1 MKKVIGLALLF
12 LTAISISYAIGR
24 RDMHDASDFQLDG
37 DGGKVYIIWY
47 KGEPYQYEP
56 SLKY

>member
-24 RDMHDASDFQLDG
+24 RDMYDASDFQLDG

-56 SLKY
+56 SLKH

>member
-1 MKKVIGLALLF
+1 MKKVISLILLF
-12 LTAISISYAIGR
+12 LAAISISYAIGR
-24 RDMHDASDFQLDG
+24 RDMYDASDFLLDG
-37 DGGKVYIIWY
+37 DGGKIYVIWY